1 MASIFLINW
10 EARLSF
16 ESGAG
21 RGKWGRLKP
30 KAKTNEASVIV
41 ADPEM
46 RLTPRNVKLLLQIC
60 ERLQSQLIL
69 LHSHQIIL

>member
-21 RGKWGRLKP
+21 SGKWGRLKP
-30 KAKTNEASVIV
+30 KAKTNKASVVVI
-41 ADPEM
+41 DPEM

-69 LHSHQIIL
+69 LRSHQIIL